1 MDNKPAFILKVL
13 ILSTLI
19 SVAIKYGGP
28 SLHLPAT
35 ATSALIAVL
44 LPTAV
49 VGLLLGWRL
58 WESIPPGPP

>member
-19 SVAIKYGGP
+19 SLLIKYGGP
-28 SLHLPAT
+28 SLSVPAT

-44 LPTAV
+44 LPSAV
-49 VGLLLGWRL
+49 MGLLLWRRL
-58 WESIPPGPP
+58 RESIPPGPP

>member
-13 ILSTLI
+13 ILSALI
-19 SVAIKYGGP
+19 SLLIKYGGP
-28 SLHLPAT
+28 LLDLPAT
-35 ATSALIAVL
+35 ATSALVAVL
-44 LPTAV
+44 LPSVV

>member
-19 SVAIKYGGP
+19 SLLIKYGGP
-28 SLHLPAT
+28 SLQLPAS

-44 LPTAV
+44 LPSVV

-58 WESIPPGPP
+58 RESLPPGPP